1 MENPSA
7 LPIKL
12 QPSNLRPI
20 AYRILSKKHGLN
32 IQTDALKLLTDAV
45 SYKFGFDWKSIQ
57 SQQFLDEIAK
67 IWKNQDRGI
76 FIDGPGLKQVIKELS
91 DRNSNQKS
99 IRNGSADNLAKKAER
114 SDTLVDDD
122 AENEAVYNEE
132 ITLNWQDYFKVI
144 NPDEQPNYKYDK
156 HRKQLSFIP
165 STNAKRL
172 ANNLNS
178 NVDYFNNRYHLI
190 SDRLSRNENFQKP
203 SFSSISSISK
213 SLSHNNKTNEITLIK
228 NVLGRDGSK
237 FILFGLLSKN
247 ANDDFILEDSTDH
260 IELNLTQAYKTQGSF
275 YCPGMFVIVE
285 GIYSASGGSMSNAN
299 VIGGCF
305 HVSNIGHPPAE
316 RRELSLENY
325 GNLDFMGINRDNDTN
340 NNDNHI
346 LRVNKSLKKKLVSLE
361 KNLVNHKLI
370 ILGSDCFLDDL
381 KILDGIKKLF
391 GKIESSIID
400 DETNQP
406 LVIVLIGS
414 FTSNPLTPTNSSV
427 ANVSNTENYKSN
439 FDNLSNILS
448 NFPNIVQK
456 VKIALIPGINDPW
469 QSSHSLGGSNL
480 NAFPQRSIPKI
491 FTNRLE
497 RLLPKGSLIAGWN
510 PLRINYLSQEI
521 VLMKDDIISKFKRN
535 DIIFSNDLEL
545 EQQKLQKDKND
556 DGLIHATDINTKE
569 PHISPKIKQA
579 RKLVK
584 TILDQGNLQPF
595 LKDIRIINTN
605 FDYSLRIEP
614 LPTVLILNDATFPTF
629 EVTYNGCK
637 VINTGKLV
645 GNNRKLSFVEYFP
658 SGKRFEFKEVYF

>member
-1 MENPSA
+1 MENHSA

-32 IQTDALKLLTDAV
+32 IQTDALKLLTEAV
-45 SYKFGFDWKSIQ
+45 SYKFGFDWKSVQ
-57 SQQFLDEIAK
+57 SQQFMEEIAK

-76 FIDGPGLKQVIKELS
+76 FIDGPGLKQVIKELTDKNTIHAS
-91 DRNSNQKS
+91 KRTVSTDS
-99 IRNGSADNLAKKAER
+99 LKKAER
-114 SDTLVDDD
+114 SDTMVDND
-122 AENEAVYNEE
+122 AEETYNEE
-132 ITLNWQDYFKVI
+132 NILNWSDYFKII
-144 NPDEQPNYKYDK
+144 NPDEQPNYKYDR
-156 HRKQLSFIP
+156 HRKQLSLVP
-165 STNAKRL
+165 ATDAKRL

-178 NVDYFNNRYHLI
+178 SVEYFNNRYHLI

-203 SFSSISSISK
+203 SFSSISSINRMMGES
-213 SLSHNNKTNEITLIK
+213 NTTNEITLIK

-260 IELNLTQAYKTQGSF
+260 IELNFTQTYKTEGSF

-285 GIYSASGGSMSNAN
+285 GIYSASGGSMSNSN

-316 RRELSLENY
+316 RREQSMENF
-325 GNLDFMGINRDNDTN
+325 GNLDFMDINRDNDSN

-346 LRVNKSLKKKLVSLE
+346 LRVNKSLKKKLINLE
-361 KNLVNHKLI
+361 KTLVNHKLV
-370 ILGSDCFLDDL
+370 ILGSNCFLDDY
-381 KILDGIKKLF
+381 KVLDGLKKLF
-391 GKIESSIID
+391 GKIESAIID

-406 LVIVLIGS
+406 LAIVLVGS
-414 FTSNPLTPTNSSV
+414 FASKPLTPTNSSV
-427 ANVSNTENYKSN
+427 ANISNTENYKSN

-456 VKIALIPGINDPW
+456 VKIVLIPGINDPW

-491 FTNRLE
+491 FINRLE
-497 RLLPKGSLIAGWN
+497 RLLPKGNLIAGWN

-521 VLMKDDIISKFKRN
+521 VFMKDDVISKLKRN
-535 DIIFSNDLEL
+535 DIIFSSDLEMEKLKL
-545 EQQKLQKDKND
+545 EKDKND
-556 DGLIHATDINTKE
+556 DGMIHATDINTTK
-569 PHISPKIKQA
+569 PHISPKIIQA

-605 FDYSLRIEP
+605 YDYCLRIEP
-614 LPTVLILNDATFPTF
+614 LPTVMILNDATFPTF

-637 VINTGKLV
+637 VINTGKLI
-645 GNNRKLSFVEYFP
+645 GTNRKLSFVEYFP
-658 SGKRFEFKEVYF
+658 SIKRFEFKEIYF

>member
-1 MENPSA
+1 MENHSA

-32 IQTDALKLLTDAV
+32 IQTDALKLLTEAV
-45 SYKFGFDWKSIQ
+45 SYKFGFDWKSVQ
-57 SQQFLDEIAK
+57 SQQFMEEIAK

-76 FIDGPGLKQVIKELS
+76 FIDGPGLKQVIKELTDKNTIHAS
-91 DRNSNQKS
+91 KRTVSTDS
-99 IRNGSADNLAKKAER
+99 LKKAER
-114 SDTLVDDD
+114 SDTMVDND
-122 AENEAVYNEE
+122 AEETYNEE
-132 ITLNWQDYFKVI
+132 NILNWSDYFKII
-144 NPDEQPNYKYDK
+144 NPDEQPNYKYDR
-156 HRKQLSFIP
+156 HRKQLSLVP
-165 STNAKRL
+165 ATDAKRL

-178 NVDYFNNRYHLI
+178 SVEYFNNRYHLI

-203 SFSSISSISK
+203 SFSSISSINRMMGES
-213 SLSHNNKTNEITLIK
+213 NTTNEITLIK

-260 IELNLTQAYKTQGSF
+260 IELNFTQTYKTEGSF

-285 GIYSASGGSMSNAN
+285 GIYSASGGSMSNSN

-316 RRELSLENY
+316 RREQSMENF
-325 GNLDFMGINRDNDTN
+325 GNLDFMDINRDNDSN

-346 LRVNKSLKKKLVSLE
+346 LRVNKSLKKKLINLE
-361 KNLVNHKLI
+361 KTLVNHKLV
-370 ILGSDCFLDDL
+370 ILGSNCFLDDY
-381 KILDGIKKLF
+381 KVLDGLKKLF
-391 GKIESSIID
+391 GKIESAIID

-406 LVIVLIGS
+406 LAIVLVGS
-414 FTSNPLTPTNSSV
+414 FASKPLTPTNSSV
-427 ANVSNTENYKSN
+427 ANISNTENYKSN

-456 VKIALIPGINDPW
+456 VKIVLIPGINDPW

-491 FTNRLE
+491 FINRLE
-497 RLLPKGSLIAGWN
+497 RLLPKGNLIAGWN

-521 VLMKDDIISKFKRN
+521 VFMKDDVISKLKRN
-535 DIIFSNDLEL
+535 DIIFSSDLEMEKLKL
-545 EQQKLQKDKND
+545 EKDKND
-556 DGLIHATDINTKE
+556 DGMIHATDINTTE
-569 PHISPKIKQA
+569 PHISPKIIQA

-605 FDYSLRIEP
+605 YDYCLRIEP
-614 LPTVLILNDATFPTF
+614 LPTVMILNDATFPTF

-637 VINTGKLV
+637 VINTGKLI
-645 GNNRKLSFVEYFP
+645 GTNRKLSFVEYFP
-658 SGKRFEFKEVYF
+658 SIKRFEFKEIYF